1 MSNKTE
7 DTGASMFFLMV
18 MVLTI
23 MFWGDPDIHDAIINY
38 LMR

>member
-23 MFWGDPDIHDAIINY
+23 LFWGDPDLHDAILSY